1 MTKDGEQQKNKITT
15 RNDKIITNNNKG
27 VEKGM
32 LETLGALGWT

>member
-1 MTKDGEQQKNKITT
+1 MGNNKNQIVA
-15 RNDKIITNNNKG
+15 RNDKIVANNNKG